1 MNNYSHLDYRRDIDG
16 LRALAV
22 LSVIFYHAFPKYLK
36 GGFVGVD
43 IFFVI
48 SGYLIT
54 SIILKNLE
62 NNNFCLF
69 EFYARRI
76 KRIFPALILVLF
88 SCTALGWFILTD
100 VEYILLAK
108 HIKASALFYTN
119 FELAKEAGYFDVASI
134 SKPLLH
140 LWSLAVEEQFYI
152 FWPLLLML
160 GRKFGLNLLSIITAT
175 ILLSFFISIKI
186 LYKNPVNAFYFPWYR
201 MWELI
206 SGSLLAYINLKNL
219 PTIEK
224 FKKPINHYLNIIIY
238 NSYSR
243 HRNTTLQE
251 TASVIGFLMIIL
263 SIIYLKKSNNFPGW
277 KAALP
282 IIGSVLIIAAGTNTW
297 INKKIL
303 SQKLLVGIGLISYP
317 LYLWHW
323 SLLSFAHILDGGNV
337 LKNIIWITLLIILIL
352 SWITYKFF
360 EKPIRS
366 SKDKKF
372 VLFALTLCLIAVGS
386 FSNFISKN
394 KGYPTREANLS
405 ASLPPTLSLDLK
417 SFSKIKID
425 CLSGQELKSSEP
437 LYCAKNSNKPKFFV
451 LGDSHGGLN

>member
-219 PTIEK
+219 PTIE
-224 FKKPINHYLNIIIY
+224 
-238 NSYSR
+238 
-243 HRNTTLQE
+243 
-251 TASVIGFLMIIL
+251 
-263 SIIYLKKSNNFPGW
+263 
-277 KAALP
+277 
-282 IIGSVLIIAAGTNTW
+282 
-297 INKKIL
+297 
-303 SQKLLVGIGLISYP
+303 
-317 LYLWHW
+317 
-323 SLLSFAHILDGGNV
+323 
-337 LKNIIWITLLIILIL
+337 
-352 SWITYKFF
+352 
-360 EKPIRS
+360 
-366 SKDKKF
+366 
-372 VLFALTLCLIAVGS
+372 
-386 FSNFISKN
+386 
-394 KGYPTREANLS
+394 
-405 ASLPPTLSLDLK
+405 
-417 SFSKIKID
+417 
-425 CLSGQELKSSEP
+425 
-437 LYCAKNSNKPKFFV
+437 
-451 LGDSHGGLN
+451 